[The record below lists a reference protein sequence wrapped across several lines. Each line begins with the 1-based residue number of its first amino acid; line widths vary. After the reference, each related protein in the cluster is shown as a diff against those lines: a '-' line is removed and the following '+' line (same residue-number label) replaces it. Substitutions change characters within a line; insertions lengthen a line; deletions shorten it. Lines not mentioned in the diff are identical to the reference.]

1 MKSVCTWD
9 CTTSRFY
16 YITYCL
22 IWFMFAQKC
31 WGVIP
36 KAHVFVCSGPTTSK
50 NTHVYIHCKWIE
62 TSPCHITLHA
72 FCGAVAWPMAPLHR
86 LPSGPKGSQRRPE
99 VSNTLKKHIAYVYGD
114 QSSNCILPCVL
125 PANHSSN
132 TTQMLPKGCPKVAQ
146 KLPKT
151 CSKAA
156 QKLSKGCPKAAQK
169 LPKSIMGLPK
179 QQNSTLPKSSF

>member
-1 MKSVCTWD
+1 MGNTKKMLCHQVCKLQSYWQQHMKSVCTWD

-50 NTHVYIHCKWIE
+50 NTHVYIHCKWTG
-62 TSPCHITLHA
+62 TSPCHVTLHA

-99 VSNTLKKHIAYVYGD
+99 VSNSEKACCLCVWRSEFQLHTALCPACQSFFKHYPNAA
-114 QSSNCILPCVL
+114 QR
-125 PANHSSN
+125 
-132 TTQMLPKGCPKVAQ
+132 MPKGCPKATQ
-146 KLPKT
+146 NLLKD
-151 CSKAA
+151 
-156 QKLSKGCPKAAQK
+156 CPKAV
-169 LPKSIMGLPK
+169 
-179 QQNSTLPKSSF
+179 